1 MQLDFK
7 RGVDEMKERI
17 KQVLRIIFKTTTF
30 KRRAFFLLSDIILI
44 AFSMYASFWIRFDGN
59 IPENF
64 LVSLKYYIPLALAIK
79 LGFLIYFGQYNIF
92 WRFFSL
98 RNLIKLFNAII
109 LSSLSFG
116 IMLFFLKTY
125 EPFMGFPRS
134 IILLDFIFT
143 MGFLGTLRISKRALQ
158 EYKIRIQRLRKGNTR
173 ILIIGAG
180 SAGEQIGREMVTQS
194 RSKYFPVGYIDDDP
208 AKRGVNIHGI
218 KVLGTR
224 KEIPHLLETHRIDE
238 VLVALPS
245 ADSKEIKDIVKIIRD
260 SKHVSKIK
268 ILPGLAN
275 LMDGNVTLS
284 DIQEIKIE
292 DLLGRE
298 PVHIN
303 FDTIRN
309 FLSNKRVLITGAG
322 GSIGTELSIKV
333 QQFKP
338 ASLGLLEIDETELY
352 YLMNKLEAKS
362 SKIIPLLGNINDAV
376 KMKSIF
382 EKFRPEII
390 IHAAAYKH
398 VPMLEIFPEEA
409 VKTNVLGTKILAE
422 LSIAYGIEKF
432 VYISTD
438 KAINPTS
445 IMGSTK
451 RIGEELLRILNRKNS
466 TRFICVRFGNVLGS
480 RGSVIQLF
488 KEQIQRGGPVTV
500 THSDMKRY
508 FMAIPEAVLLVLEAS
523 AVGDG
528 GEAYVLDMSNPV
540 KIVDLAKDMI
550 RLSGHEPDVDIPIV
564 YSGIRPGE
572 KLFEELL
579 SAEEGSDPT
588 GHPKIFRVRDSEKR
602 NEKEFM
608 AKIERLVNLGQGENS
623 KEEIIA
629 CIKDI
634 VPMNKVNHN
643 KEDAFLIH

>member
-1 MQLDFK
+1 VGDD
-7 RGVDEMKERI
+7 GMKERV

-30 KRRAFFLLSDIILI
+30 KRRAFFLFSDIILI

-59 IPENF
+59 IPEEFTVN
-64 LVSLKYYIPLALAIK
+64 LKYYIPLALATK

-98 RNLIKLFNAII
+98 RNLIKLSNAIM

-116 IMLFFLKTY
+116 LILFFLKTY
-125 EPFMGFPRS
+125 TPFMNFPRS

-143 MGFLGTLRISKRALQ
+143 LGFLSTVRISKRALQ
-158 EYKIRIQRLRKGNTR
+158 EYRIRIQRLKKGNTR

-180 SAGEQIGREMVTQS
+180 SAGEQIGREMLTQS

-224 KEIPHLLETHRIDE
+224 KDIPHLLETHRIDE

-245 ADSKEIKDIVKIIRD
+245 ASSKEIKNIVKIVRD
-260 SKHVSKIK
+260 SEHVSKIK

-275 LMDGNVTLS
+275 LMDGKVTIS
-284 DIQEIKIE
+284 DIQEIEIE

-298 PVHIN
+298 PVHID
-303 FDTIRN
+303 FDTIRD
-309 FLSNKRVLITGAG
+309 FLFGKRVLITGAG
-322 GSIGTELSIKV
+322 GSIGTELSKTV
-333 QQFKP
+333 SQFKP
-338 ASLGLLEIDETELY
+338 ESLRLLEIDETELFL
-352 YLMNKLEAKS
+352 LMNKLKPKS
-362 SKIIPLLGNINDAV
+362 FKIVPLLGNINDAV
-376 KMKSIF
+376 KMKSVF

-390 IHAAAYKH
+390 IHSAAYKH
-398 VPMLEIFPEEA
+398 VPMLEDFPEEA
-409 VKTNVLGTKILAE
+409 VKTNVFGTKILAE
-422 LSIAYGIEKF
+422 LSIEFGVEKF

-451 RIGEELLRILNRKNS
+451 RIGEELLRVLNGRSK

-488 KEQIQRGGPVTV
+488 KEQIQMGGPVTV
-500 THSDMKRY
+500 THFDMKRY

-523 AVGDG
+523 AVGEG
-528 GEAYVLDMSNPV
+528 GEAYVLDMSEPV
-540 KIVDLAKDMI
+540 KIVDLARDMI
-550 RLSGHEPDVDIPIV
+550 KLSGHEPDVDIPIV
-564 YSGIRPGE
+564 YSGLRPGE

-579 SAEEGSDPT
+579 SAEEGSEPT

-602 NEKEFM
+602 NEKELM
-608 AKIERLVNLGQGENS
+608 AKIDHLINLSQGENS

-629 CIKDI
+629 CIKEI
-634 VPMNKVNHN
+634 VPMNKINHN
-643 KEDAFLIH
+643 KKDAFLIH

>member
-1 MQLDFK
+1 
-7 RGVDEMKERI
+7 MKERV
-17 KQVLRIIFKTTTF
+17 KLAFRIIFKTTTF

-64 LVSLKYYIPLALAIK
+64 NVNLKYYILLASAIK
-79 LGFLIYFGQYNIF
+79 LGFLVYFGQYNIF

-98 RNLIKLFNAII
+98 RNLVRLFNAII
-109 LSSLSFG
+109 LSSFTLG
-116 IMLFFLKTY
+116 LILFFLKTY
-125 EPFMGFPRS
+125 TPFMNFPRS
-134 IILLDFIFT
+134 IILVDFIFT
-143 MGFLGTLRISKRALQ
+143 MGFLSTIRISKRALQ
-158 EYKIRIQRLRKGNTR
+158 EYKIRIQRAKKGDTR

-180 SAGEQIGREMVTQS
+180 SAGEQIGREMLNKS
-194 RSKYFPVGYIDDDP
+194 KSKYFPVGYIDDDP
-208 AKRGVNIHGI
+208 AKKGINIHGI
-218 KVLGTR
+218 KVIGSR
-224 KEIPHLLETHRIDE
+224 KEIPHLLGVHRIDE

-245 ADSKEIKDIVKIIRD
+245 ADSKEIKNIVKIIRD
-260 SKHVSKIK
+260 SSHGSKIK
-268 ILPGLAN
+268 ILPGLTN

-284 DIQEIKIE
+284 DIQEIEIE

-303 FDTIRN
+303 FDTIRD

-322 GSIGTELSIKV
+322 GSIGTELSKKV

-352 YLMNKLEAKS
+352 YLMNKLETKS
-362 SKIIPLLGNINDAV
+362 SKLVPLLGNINDAV
-376 KMKSIF
+376 KMKAVF

-398 VPMLEIFPEEA
+398 VPMLEDFPEEA

-445 IMGSTK
+445 IMGYSK
-451 RIGEELLRILNRKNS
+451 RIGEELLRNLNKKNG

-488 KEQIQRGGPVTV
+488 KEQIKRGGPVTV

-523 AVGDG
+523 AIGEG

-550 RLSGHEPDVDIPIV
+550 RLSGHEPDVDIPII

-579 SAEEGSDPT
+579 SAEEGSEPT
-588 GHPKIFRVRDSEKR
+588 GHPKIFRVRNSEKN
-602 NEKEFM
+602 NEKELM
-608 AKIERLVNLGQGENS
+608 AKIEHLVNLSLGENS

-629 CIKDI
+629 CIKEI
-634 VPMNKVNHN
+634 VPMNKINHT
-643 KEDAFLIH
+643 KEENFLVH